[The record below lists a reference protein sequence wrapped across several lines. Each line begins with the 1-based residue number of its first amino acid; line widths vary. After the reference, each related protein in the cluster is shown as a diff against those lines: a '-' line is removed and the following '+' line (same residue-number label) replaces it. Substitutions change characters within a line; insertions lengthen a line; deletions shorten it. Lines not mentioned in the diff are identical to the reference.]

1 MDNNMKQLQIYMRRA
16 LQSLVVLA
24 LLTTGGAW
32 AQTQAFS
39 VAHQSSSGCR
49 FFMFEYPSLLERR
62 AADFQGSCLNGSYQ
76 GGVVIGSESEVV
88 SDRGSHFTTGNVTAG
103 VMAGGKFVGIF
114 MTFSSGFS
122 SVYDA
127 QTGRY
132 LTQYNL
138 NKASSP
144 SVVMKMILDDVAAK
158 SVAVDAATIGYLEN
172 LIDGY
177 MKDAAGFMAQY
188 SRGPFRRSTMPGQ
201 NIDDPKAFGRS
212 ARGG

>member
-1 MDNNMKQLQIYMRRA
+1 MNRKQTPARRA
-16 LQSLVVLA
+16 LQALV
-24 LLTTGGAW
+24 LLGLLSASSTW
-32 AQTQAFS
+32 AQTQYIS
-39 VAHQSSSGCR
+39 IAHQSPDGCR
-49 FFMFEYPSLLERR
+49 FFMTEYASTLERR
-62 AADFQGSCLNGSYQ
+62 VADFQGSCVDGFYQ
-76 GGVVIGSESEVV
+76 GGVVIGSQSEVV
-88 SDRGSHFTTGNVTAG
+88 SDRGRHFTTGDVTAG
-103 VMAGGKFVGIF
+103 AMAGGKFVGVF

-144 SVVMKMILDDVAAK
+144 SVVMKQILDDVAAK
-158 SVAVDAATIGYLEN
+158 SMVVDAETAGYLEG
-172 LIDGY
+172 LIEKY
-177 MKDAAGFMAQY
+177 MNNATGFMAQY

-201 NIDDPKAFGRS
+201 NIDDPKAIGRS